1 VQEVRLPTPTIPVVA
16 EAAKVAEAMQPA
28 ASVGRMLV
36 QLEVWEEP
44 VAMAVTVVVEVTM
57 SIPPE
62 RMAVPA

>member
-1 VQEVRLPTPTIPVVA
+1 
-16 EAAKVAEAMQPA
+16 
-28 ASVGRMLV
+28 MLV